1 VGVPRGAKV
10 GRPIDE
16 ASWGRVPSAR
26 GQGGEGAP
34 KPVTDRTVSVTP
46 WWKDPLPGSQ
56 DFLTI
61 LKTTPLGAGPGL
73 TIKPA
78 GLVTQLQQGYLAV
91 ITFITIFIDAPTTTV
106 DVDWILLINDA
117 PVPGWTMS
125 TFPRNASN
133 LDLGFEGP
141 IRVPEGGQISMAIR
155 NNEATARVVGAMY
168 RGWQTSRTLIDT
180 TFGIGS
186 IT

>member
-1 VGVPRGAKV
+1 MGVPRGAKI
-10 GRPIDE
+10 GRPWDE
-16 ASWGRVPSAR
+16 RVGHNPSSS
-26 GQGGEGAP
+26 GQGGGDGQP
-34 KPVTDRTVSVTP
+34 KPVSDRVVSLTP

-56 DFLTI
+56 DFITI
-61 LKTTPLGAGPGL
+61 LKTAALPGGAN

-78 GLVTQLQQGYLAV
+78 GLQTQLQQGYLGV
-91 ITFITIFIDAPTTTV
+91 ITAIVIFIDAPTTTV

-117 PVPGWTMS
+117 PVPGWVMS

-133 LDLGFEGP
+133 LDIGFEGP
-141 IRVPEGGQISMAIR
+141 IRVPEGGLISMAIR
-155 NNEATARVVGAMY
+155 NNEATARTVGAMY